1 MAQTSYS
8 QAVAAFAGLIA
19 DLSPHTILSL
29 KNEESSDVPF
39 GLVVVNG
46 TSTDQFKLP
55 TAADDEVAGITVHSH
70 ALDNREVTTDQ
81 SIPTQRIASIIRDGY
96 VYAVPE
102 LAVTKGD
109 PVFYRIANGVAD
121 ATETQKGSM
130 TNIDDSGTAVRLPNA
145 QWAETGAK
153 DVATKV
159 EIRAMPQGTK
169 ASDAVLTLEH
179 AQATADTTIF
189 LMETPT
195 DKFFILDE
203 AVYYNAT
210 GLAQDGTNF
219 FDIQLKH
226 GTTVLANWSTET
238 GEEGTIAAD
247 TPVRLT
253 NGSNLV
259 VPPDTRLNLF
269 LDESGSATLPI
280 GKIQLVGRFV

>member
-8 QAVAAFAGLIA
+8 QAVAAYAGLIA

-39 GLVVVNG
+39 GLAVAEG
-46 TSTDQFKLP
+46 TSVDQFALP
-55 TAADDEVAGITVHSH
+55 TAADDEIAGITVHSH
-70 ALDNREVTTDQ
+70 ALDNRGISTQQ
-81 SIPTQRIASIIRDGY
+81 SIPTQRIASIMRDGY

-121 ATETQKGSM
+121 ATETQKGSL

-145 QWAETGAK
+145 RWAATGAK
-153 DVATKV
+153 DVATMV
-159 EIRAMPQGTK
+159 EIRALPQGTK
-169 ASDAVLTLEH
+169 ASDAILSVAH
-179 AQATADTTIF
+179 AQATSDTTQF
-189 LMETPT
+189 LMETPA

-210 GLAQDGTNF
+210 GLAADAANY

-238 GEEGTIAAD
+238 GEEGSIASD

-253 NGSNLV
+253 NGSDLV

-269 LDESGSATLPI
+269 LDETGTATLPI
-280 GKIQLVGRFV
+280 GTIQIVGRFV